1 MDIRAAQSLLRFLRQ
16 SARSNPVQDPGGQPL
31 PRLPRVSQSLRK
43 QELDLARSEDHP
55 LADLPQK
62 TAGIMCV
69 GIPSSGHSG
78 SPPSCPRGL
87 LHLGELEAR
96 KGFVLLPRLRVV
108 AHPFG
113 GKAV

>member
-1 MDIRAAQSLLRFLRQ
+1 MDIRAARSLLRFLRQ
-16 SARSNPVQDPGGQPL
+16 SAGSNPFQDPGEQPL
-31 PRLPRVSQSLRK
+31 QRLLRVSLTLRA
-43 QELDLARSEDHP
+43 QELDLARTEDHP

-62 TAGIMCV
+62 TAAIMCV
-69 GIPSSGHSG
+69 GIPRSGHSG
-78 SPPSCPRGL
+78 PPPSCPKGL
-87 LHLGELEAR
+87 LHLGERKAR